1 MLGNGVV
8 MRGSRDADRHR
19 VIQHDPGSKK
29 SPTFP
34 QAEHWLPTFLG
45 LEHIAASHCRAGL
58 VHAAFR
64 EGPPANISC
73 PPKPA
78 VMNIRI
84 QLMLALCWP

>member
-19 VIQHDPGSKK
+19 VIQHDPGNKK

-45 LEHIAASHCRAGL
+45 LEHIAASH
-58 VHAAFR
+58 
-64 EGPPANISC
+64 
-73 PPKPA
+73 
-78 VMNIRI
+78 
-84 QLMLALCWP
+84 